1 MSGKCNALRLS
12 RHAPPTGYAGWKGKG
27 AAMRRIGAG
36 IWTGAACLC
45 AAVALTAGTVPAGAA
60 VRTAGLPGTG
70 GPAACGPAQLRVS
83 VPEQVRGDP
92 QRGMDK
98 QSWNIV
104 LRNTGTVS
112 CSLRGWPVITA
123 RAAGGRAVPLAV
135 RDATFSNLAA
145 VPERQVILA
154 PGDAAVVTAM
164 SADELRG
171 CTISWTLAVRLPGS
185 AAAAA
190 VPAPHGVFVPCLGG
204 PLVLSP
210 FYPLAALL
218 RDIKA
223 MSASSVP
230 PPFAASAAA
239 EPPACQAAVLRGS
252 LATTQRDGRNGFL
265 AVLRLRTAGPP
276 CTLNEVWPTVRLDET
291 GGQRP
296 VAKVFSSAAADRAA
310 RPEITTYV
318 RGRSQRAALT
328 LRPGAPASVAV
339 VAAGT
344 GACQRLTAAELYP
357 GPLALGPSLRIA
369 VPGPARICGVPRI
382 LPFLPASRTGPAL
395 AVTRA
400 ALTTVT
406 AAPGDSPAGY
416 VYGTDSAFPLRC
428 HSSVP
433 YLEPNGVCANG
444 TKGNYGAYVGEAGSW
459 ANWQKC
465 STGRNWL
472 QSNYNAAQANAAAGD
487 GLGAAP
493 YWFAD
498 GPGRDP
504 GYNGTTAEAKA
515 WGAAQAK
522 QMITHALG
530 NAYSLPYVV
539 EDVENAGAPP
549 DENGWNTIWTGPC
562 TQTQT
567 GSSIPAAVDFATFQG
582 FRNYIEAN
590 SAYAPAVYSAGGGGY
605 GSWSGI
611 FGSGFTLKTT
621 AEWTFTEES
630 TNVAFPSGFSNPF
643 ATALFFASAPARCQL
658 AWQFSGGNGDINQYG
673 GDYDQINGNNA
684 TITRCE

>member
-1 MSGKCNALRLS
+1 
-12 RHAPPTGYAGWKGKG
+12 
-27 AAMRRIGAG
+27 MRRIGAG
-36 IWTGAACLC
+36 TWTGTACLC
-45 AAVALTAGTVPAGAA
+45 AAVALAVGTGPAGAT
-60 VRTAGLPGTG
+60 VRTAALPGTG
-70 GPAACGPAQLRVS
+70 GPAACGPAQLRVG
-83 VPEQVRGDP
+83 VPEQIPGDP

-104 LRNTGTVS
+104 LRNTGAVS
-112 CSLRGWPVITA
+112 CWLRGWPAVTA
-123 RAAGGRAVPLAV
+123 RAGNGRAVPMAV

-145 VPERQVILA
+145 VPERRVILA

-164 SADELRG
+164 SADEQPG
-171 CTISWTLAVRLPGS
+171 CTISWTLAVRLPG
-185 AAAAA
+185 AAGTVA
-190 VPAPHGVFVPCLGG
+190 VRAPHGVFIPCLGG
-204 PLVLSP
+204 RLALSP
-210 FYPLAALL
+210 FYSLAVLQ

-223 MSASSVP
+223 MSASGVP
-230 PPFAASAAA
+230 PPFTVSAAA
-239 EPPACQAAVLRGS
+239 EPPACRAAALRAS
-252 LATTQRDGRNGFL
+252 VATTQRAGGSGL
-265 AVLRLRTAGPP
+265 LVVLRLRTAGPP

-291 GGQRP
+291 GGQHP
-296 VAKVFSSAAADRAA
+296 VAKVLSSAAADRAG
-310 RPEITTYV
+310 RPVITTYV
-318 RGRSQRAALT
+318 RGSSQRAALT
-328 LRPGAPASVAV
+328 LRPGTSASVAV

-344 GACQRLTAAELYP
+344 GTCRRLMAADLYP
-357 GPLALGPSLRIA
+357 GPLALGAGLRIA
-369 VPGPARICGVPRI
+369 VPGPARICGIPRI
-382 LPFLPASRTGPAL
+382 LPFLPASPAGTAL

-400 ALTTVT
+400 ALAT
-406 AAPGDSPAGY
+406 AAGQAGDSPAGY
-416 VYGTDSAFPLRC
+416 VYGTDSAFPVRC

-433 YLEPNGVCANG
+433 YLEPNGICSKG
-444 TKGNYGAYVGEAGSW
+444 TEGNYGAYVGEAGSW
-459 ANWQKC
+459 ANWQGC

-472 QSNYNAAQANAAAGD
+472 QSNYNAAQANATAGD

-493 YWFAD
+493 YWFAA

-522 QMITHALG
+522 QLITHALG

-549 DENGWNTIWTGPC
+549 DENGWNTIWTGAC
-562 TQTQT
+562 SQTT
-567 GSSIPAAVDFATFQG
+567 SGSSIPAAVDFATFQG

-630 TNVAFPSGFSNPF
+630 TNVAFPSGWSNPY
-643 ATALFFASAPARCQL
+643 ATALFFANAPGRCQF

>member
-1 MSGKCNALRLS
+1 
-12 RHAPPTGYAGWKGKG
+12 
-27 AAMRRIGAG
+27 MRRFGAG
-36 IWTGAACLC
+36 TPTGAACLC
-45 AAVALTAGTVPAGAA
+45 AVVALTAGTGPARAA
-60 VRTAGLPGTG
+60 VRTAGPPGTG
-70 GPAACGPAQLRVS
+70 GPAACGPAQVRVS
-83 VPEQVRGDP
+83 VPEQIPGDP

-98 QSWNIV
+98 QWWNIV
-104 LRNTGTVS
+104 LRNTGTAS
-112 CSLRGWPVITA
+112 CSLRGWPAITA
-123 RAAGGRAVPLAV
+123 KASNGQAVPLAV
-135 RDATFSNLAA
+135 RDVTFSNLAA
-145 VPERQVILA
+145 VPVRQVILA
-154 PGDAAVVTAM
+154 PGDAAVATATA
-164 SADELRG
+164 ADG
-171 CTISWTLAVRLPGS
+171 QAHCTISWTLAVRLPGLAS
-185 AAAAA
+185 TVA

-204 PLVLSP
+204 PLAMSP
-210 FYPLAALL
+210 FYPLAALQ

-230 PPFAASAAA
+230 SPFAESAAA
-239 EPPACQAAVLRGS
+239 QPPACRATALRAS
-252 LATTQRDGRNGFL
+252 LATTQRAGNNGFL
-265 AVLRLRTAGPP
+265 AVLRLHATGPA
-276 CTLNEVWPTVRLDET
+276 CTLNEVWPTVRLDEA
-291 GGQRP
+291 GGQHP
-296 VAKVFSSAAADRAA
+296 VAKVFSSAAADRAG

-318 RGRSQRAALT
+318 RGGGQRAALT
-328 LRPGAPASVAV
+328 LRPGASASVAV
-339 VAAGT
+339 IAAGT

-357 GPLALGPSLRIA
+357 GPLALGPSLRVT
-369 VPGPARICGVPRI
+369 VPGPARVCGSPRI
-382 LPFLPASRTGPAL
+382 LPFLPASPAGTAL

-433 YLEPNGVCANG
+433 YLEPNGVCSNG
-444 TKGNYGAYVGEAGSW
+444 TEGNYGAYVGEAGSW

-472 QSNYNAAQANAAAGD
+472 QSNYNAAQANATAGD

-493 YWFAD
+493 YWFAA

-504 GYNGTTAEAKA
+504 GYNGTTAEAKS

-562 TQTQT
+562 TQTQS
-567 GSSIPAAVDFATFQG
+567 GSSIPATVDFATFQG
-582 FRNYIEAN
+582 FRNYIQAN

-611 FGSGFTLKTT
+611 FGSGFTLTTT

-630 TNVAFPSGFSNPF
+630 TNVAFPSGWSNPF
-643 ATALFFASAPARCQL
+643 ATALFFANAPGRCQL
-658 AWQFSGGNGDINQYG
+658 AWQFSGGNGDINKYG

-684 TITRCE
+684 TISRCE

>member
-1 MSGKCNALRLS
+1 
-12 RHAPPTGYAGWKGKG
+12 
-27 AAMRRIGAG
+27 MRRIGAG
-36 IWTGAACLC
+36 TWTGTACLC
-45 AAVALTAGTVPAGAA
+45 AAVALAVGTGPAGAT
-60 VRTAGLPGTG
+60 VRTAALPGTG
-70 GPAACGPAQLRVS
+70 GPAACGPAQLRVG
-83 VPEQVRGDP
+83 VPEQIPGDP

-104 LRNTGTVS
+104 LRNTGAVS
-112 CSLRGWPVITA
+112 CWLRGWPAVMA
-123 RAAGGRAVPLAV
+123 RAGDGRAVPMAV

-145 VPERQVILA
+145 VPERRVILA

-164 SADELRG
+164 SADEQPG
-171 CTISWTLAVRLPGS
+171 CTISWTLAVRLPG
-185 AAAAA
+185 AAGTVA
-190 VPAPHGVFVPCLGG
+190 VRAPHGVFIPCLGG
-204 PLVLSP
+204 RLALSP
-210 FYPLAALL
+210 FYSLAVLQ

-223 MSASSVP
+223 MSASGVP
-230 PPFAASAAA
+230 PPFTVSAAA
-239 EPPACQAAVLRGS
+239 EPPACRAAALRAS
-252 LATTQRDGRNGFL
+252 VATTQRAGGSGL
-265 AVLRLRTAGPP
+265 LVVLRLRTAGPP

-291 GGQRP
+291 GGQHP
-296 VAKVFSSAAADRAA
+296 VAKVLSSAAADRAG
-310 RPEITTYV
+310 RPVITTYV
-318 RGRSQRAALT
+318 RGSSQRAALT
-328 LRPGAPASVAV
+328 LRPGTSASVAV

-344 GACQRLTAAELYP
+344 GTCRRLMAADLYP
-357 GPLALGPSLRIA
+357 GPLALGAGLRIA
-369 VPGPARICGVPRI
+369 VPGPARICGIPRI
-382 LPFLPASRTGPAL
+382 LPFLPASPAGTAL

-400 ALTTVT
+400 ALAT
-406 AAPGDSPAGY
+406 AAGQAGDSPAGY
-416 VYGTDSAFPLRC
+416 VYGTDSAFPVRC

-433 YLEPNGVCANG
+433 YLEPNGICSKG
-444 TKGNYGAYVGEAGSW
+444 TEGNYGAYVGEAGSW
-459 ANWQKC
+459 ANWQGC

-472 QSNYNAAQANAAAGD
+472 QSNYNAAQANATAGD

-493 YWFAD
+493 YWFAA

-522 QMITHALG
+522 QLITHALG

-549 DENGWNTIWTGPC
+549 DENGWNTIWTGAC
-562 TQTQT
+562 SQTT
-567 GSSIPAAVDFATFQG
+567 SGSSIPAAVDFATFQG

-630 TNVAFPSGFSNPF
+630 TNVAFPSGWSNPY
-643 ATALFFASAPARCQL
+643 ATALFFANAPGRCQF

>member
-1 MSGKCNALRLS
+1 
-12 RHAPPTGYAGWKGKG
+12 
-27 AAMRRIGAG
+27 MRRIGAG
-36 IWTGAACLC
+36 TWTWGACLC
-45 AAVALTAGTVPAGAA
+45 AAVALTAGAGPAGAA
-60 VRTAGLPGTG
+60 VRAAGPPDAG
-70 GPAACGPAQLRVS
+70 GVAACGSAQLRVS
-83 VPEQVRGDP
+83 VPEQIPGDP

-104 LRNTGTVS
+104 LRNTGTAS
-112 CSLRGWPVITA
+112 CSLRGWPTLTA
-123 RAAGGRAVPLAV
+123 KAAGGRAVPLAV

-154 PGDAAVVTAM
+154 PGNAAVVTAM
-164 SADELRG
+164 SADELPR
-171 CTISWTLAVRLPGS
+171 CTVSWTLAVRLPGS
-185 AAAAA
+185 ATAVA

-204 PLVLSP
+204 PLTLSP
-210 FYPLAALL
+210 FYPLTALQ
-218 RDIKA
+218 RDIEA

-230 PPFAASAAA
+230 PPFEVSAAA
-239 EPPACQAAVLRGS
+239 EPPACRAAALRAS
-252 LATTQRDGRNGFL
+252 LATTQRAAGRGLL

-296 VAKVFSSAAADRAA
+296 VAKVFSSAAVDRAG

-318 RGRSQRAALT
+318 RGSSQRAALT
-328 LRPGAPASVAV
+328 LRPGTSASVAV

-344 GACQRLTAAELYP
+344 GTCQRLTAAELYP
-357 GPLALGPSLRIA
+357 GPLALGPSVRIA
-369 VPGPARICGVPRI
+369 LTAPVRVCGVPRI
-382 LPFLPASRTGPAL
+382 LPFLPPGPAGTAL

-406 AAPGDSPAGY
+406 GAAGDSPAGY

-433 YLEPNGVCANG
+433 YAEPKGVCSKG
-444 TKGNYGAYVGEAGSW
+444 TEGNYGAYVGEAGSW

-472 QSNYNAAQANAAAGD
+472 QSNYNAAQANATAGD

-493 YWFAD
+493 YWFAA

-504 GYNGTTAEAKA
+504 GYNGTTAEAKS
-515 WGAAQAK
+515 WGAAQAN

-562 TQTQT
+562 TQTT
-567 GSSIPAAVDFATFQG
+567 SGSSIPAAVDFATFQG

-605 GSWSGI
+605 GSWTGI

-630 TNVAFPSGFSNPF
+630 TNVAFPSGWSNPF
-643 ATALFFASAPARCQL
+643 ATALFFANAPGRCQL

-684 TITRCE
+684 TIARCE

>member
-1 MSGKCNALRLS
+1 
-12 RHAPPTGYAGWKGKG
+12 
-27 AAMRRIGAG
+27 MRRIGAG
-36 IWTGAACLC
+36 TWTGAACLC
-45 AAVALTAGTVPAGAA
+45 AAVALIAGAAPAGAA
-60 VRTAGLPGTG
+60 AAATAVGQAGTG
-70 GPAACGPAQLRVS
+70 GTAACGPAQLRVS
-83 VPEQVRGDP
+83 VPEQIPGDP

-104 LRNTGTVS
+104 LRNTGPVS
-112 CSLRGWPVITA
+112 CSLRGWPALTA
-123 RAAGGRAVPLAV
+123 RAVSGRAVPLAV
-135 RDATFSNLAA
+135 RDAAFSNLAA

-164 SADELRG
+164 SADEQPR

-185 AAAAA
+185 GRAAA

-204 PLVLSP
+204 PLTLSP
-210 FYPLAALL
+210 FYPLASLE

-223 MSASSVP
+223 MGASSVP
-230 PPFAASAAA
+230 PPFAASAVA
-239 EPPACQAAVLRGS
+239 EPPACRAAALRAS
-252 LATTQRDGRNGFL
+252 LAAAQRAGHGFL
-265 AVLRLRTAGPP
+265 VVLRLRTAGPP
-276 CTLNEVWPTVRLDET
+276 CTLNEVWPTVRLDEA
-291 GGQRP
+291 GGQHP

-310 RPEITTYV
+310 RPEITTYL
-318 RGRSQRAALT
+318 RGGSQRPALT
-328 LRPGAPASVAV
+328 LRPGTSASVAV

-344 GACQRLTAAELYP
+344 GTCGRLTAAELYP
-357 GPLALGPSLRIA
+357 GPLALGPGLRIA
-369 VPGPARICGVPRI
+369 VPGTARVCGTPRI
-382 LPFLPASRTGPAL
+382 LPFLPASPPGTAL

-400 ALTTVT
+400 AVT
-406 AAPGDSPAGY
+406 AVTGTAGDSPAGY

-428 HSSVP
+428 HTSVP
-433 YLEPNGVCANG
+433 YLEPNGICAKG
-444 TKGNYGAYVGEAGSW
+444 TEGNYGAYVGEAGSW
-459 ANWQKC
+459 ANWQGC

-472 QSNYNAAQANAAAGD
+472 QSNYNAAQANATAGD

-493 YWFAD
+493 YWFMA

-549 DENGWNTIWTGPC
+549 DENGWNTIWTGAC
-562 TQTQT
+562 TQTQS
-567 GSSIPAAVDFATFQG
+567 GSSIPATVDFATFQG

-611 FGSGFTLKTT
+611 FGSGFTLTTT

-630 TNVAFPSGFSNPF
+630 TNVAFPSGWSNPF
-643 ATALFFASAPARCQL
+643 ATALFFANAPGRCQF

>member
-1 MSGKCNALRLS
+1 
-12 RHAPPTGYAGWKGKG
+12 
-27 AAMRRIGAG
+27 MRRIGAG

-60 VRTAGLPGTG
+60 VRTAGLPGAG
-70 GPAACGPAQLRVS
+70 GPGACGPAQLRVS
-83 VPEQVRGDP
+83 VPEQIPGDP

-123 RAAGGRAVPLAV
+123 RATGGRAVPMAV
-135 RDATFSNLAA
+135 RDATFSNLAT

-185 AAAAA
+185 ASTAA

-210 FYPLAALL
+210 FYPLAALQ

-223 MSASSVP
+223 MSASTVP

-239 EPPACQAAVLRGS
+239 EPPACRAAALRGS
-252 LATTQRDGRNGFL
+252 LATTQRAGRNGFL

-276 CTLNEVWPTVRLDET
+276 CTLSEVWPTVRLDET
-291 GGQRP
+291 GGQHP

-318 RGRSQRAALT
+318 RGSSQRPALT
-328 LRPGAPASVAV
+328 LRPGTSVSVAV

-344 GACQRLTAAELYP
+344 GTCQRLTAAELYP
-357 GPLALGPSLRIA
+357 GPLALGPA
-369 VPGPARICGVPRI
+369 VRVPTPAAAQICGAPRI
-382 LPFLPASRTGPAL
+382 LPFLPASPAGTAGTAL

-400 ALTTVT
+400 ALTTMT

-433 YLEPNGVCANG
+433 YLEPNGVCSNG
-444 TKGNYGAYVGEAGSW
+444 TEGNYGAYVGEAGSW

-472 QSNYNAAQANAAAGD
+472 QSNYNAAQANATAGD

-493 YWFAD
+493 YWFAA

-504 GYNGTTAEAKA
+504 GYDGTTAEAKS

-562 TQTQT
+562 TQTQS

-582 FRNYIEAN
+582 FRNYVEAN

-630 TNVAFPSGFSNPF
+630 THVAFPSGWSNPY
-643 ATALFFASAPARCQL
+643 ATALFFANAPARCQL
-658 AWQFSGGNGDINQYG
+658 AWQFSGGNGDINKYG

>member
-1 MSGKCNALRLS
+1 MEGE
-12 RHAPPTGYAGWKGKG
+12 G
-27 AAMRRIGAG
+27 AAMRKIGAAT
-36 IWTGAACLC
+36 WTGAACLC
-45 AAVALTAGTVPAGAA
+45 AAVALTAGAGPAWATVRPAGPAW
-60 VRTAGLPGTG
+60 TG
-70 GPAACGPAQLRVS
+70 GAAACGPAQLRVS
-83 VPEQVRGDP
+83 VPEQIPGDP

-104 LRNTGTVS
+104 LRDTGAVS
-112 CSLRGWPVITA
+112 CSLRGWPAIAA
-123 RAAGGRAVPLAV
+123 RAGNGRAVPLAV
-135 RDATFSNLAA
+135 RDAAFSNLAA
-145 VPERQVILA
+145 VPARQVVLA

-164 SADELRG
+164 SADELPH

-185 AAAAA
+185 GGAVA
-190 VPAPHGVFVPCLGG
+190 VPAPRGVFVPCLGG
-204 PLVLSP
+204 PLALSP
-210 FYPLAALL
+210 FYPLAALK

-223 MSASSVP
+223 MSAASVP

-239 EPPACQAAVLRGS
+239 EPPACRAAALRAS
-252 LATTQRDGRNGFL
+252 LATAQRAAGTGFL
-265 AVLRLRTAGPP
+265 AVLRLRTTGPA
-276 CTLNEVWPTVRLDET
+276 CTLNEVWPTVRLDEA

-296 VAKVFSSAAADRAA
+296 VAKVFSSAAADRAG

-318 RGRSQRAALT
+318 RGSGQRAALT
-328 LRPGAPASVAV
+328 LRPGTPASVAV

-344 GACQRLTAAELYP
+344 GTCQRLTAAQLYP
-357 GPLALGPSLRIA
+357 GPLALGPSVRVA
-369 VPGPARICGVPRI
+369 VTAPVRVCGIPRI
-382 LPFLPASRTGPAL
+382 LPFLPASPAGPAL

-400 ALTTVT
+400 AVTTLT

-416 VYGTDSAFPLRC
+416 VYGTDSGYPFRC

-433 YLEPNGVCANG
+433 YAEPNGVCAKG
-444 TKGNYGAYVGEAGSW
+444 TEGNYGAYVGEAGSW
-459 ANWQKC
+459 ADWQGC

-472 QSNYNAAQANAAAGD
+472 QSNYNAAQANATAGD

-493 YWFAD
+493 YWFMA

-504 GYNGTTAEAKA
+504 GYNGTAAEATS
-515 WGAAQAK
+515 WGAVQAK
-522 QMITHALG
+522 QVIAHDLG
-530 NAYSLPYVV
+530 NSYSLPYVV
-539 EDVENAGAPP
+539 EDIENAGAPP

-562 TQTQT
+562 TQTT
-567 GSSIPAAVDFATFQG
+567 SGGSIPAAVDFATFQG

-611 FGSGFTLKTT
+611 FGSGFTLRTT

-630 TNVAFPSGFSNPF
+630 TNVAFPSGWSNPY
-643 ATALFFASAPARCQL
+643 ATALFFANAPGRCQF
-658 AWQFSGGNGDINQYG
+658 AWQFSGGNGDINVYG

-684 TITRCE
+684 TVTRCE

>member
-1 MSGKCNALRLS
+1 M
-12 RHAPPTGYAGWKGKG
+12 
-27 AAMRRIGAG
+27 
-36 IWTGAACLC
+36 ACLC
-45 AAVALTAGTVPAGAA
+45 AAMALAAGAGPAGAT
-60 VRTAGLPGTG
+60 VRASGADGNG
-70 GPAACGPAQLRVS
+70 GVAACGPGQVRAS
-83 VPEQVRGDP
+83 VPEQIPGDP

-98 QSWNIV
+98 QSWNIE
-104 LRNTGTVS
+104 LRNTGVVS
-112 CSLRGWPVITA
+112 CSLRGWPAISA
-123 RAAGGRAVPLAV
+123 RASNGRAVPLAV
-135 RDATFSNLAA
+135 RDAAFSNLAV
-145 VPERQVILA
+145 VPEREVILA
-154 PGDAAVVTAM
+154 PGDTAVVTAM
-164 SADELRG
+164 SADGQPR

-185 AAAAA
+185 AAAVA

-204 PLVLSP
+204 PLALSP
-210 FYPLAALL
+210 FYPFTSLV

-223 MSASSVP
+223 MSTSSVP
-230 PPFAASAAA
+230 APFATSAAA
-239 EPPACQAAVLRGS
+239 EPPACQAAALRAS
-252 LATTQRDGRNGFL
+252 VATARRAGANGFL
-265 AVLRLRTAGPP
+265 MVLKLRTAGPP
-276 CTLNEVWPTVRLDET
+276 CTLNEVWPTVRLDEA

-296 VAKVFSSAAADRAA
+296 VAKVFSAAAADRAG
-310 RPEITTYV
+310 RPVITTYV
-318 RGRSQRAALT
+318 RGGSQRAALT
-328 LRPGAPASVAV
+328 LRPGTSASVAV
-339 VAAGT
+339 AVAGT
-344 GACQRLTAAELYP
+344 GTCQRLTGAELYP
-357 GPLALGPSLRIA
+357 GPLALGPRVRIA
-369 VPGPARICGVPRI
+369 VSAPIRVCGTPRS
-382 LPFLPASRTGPAL
+382 LPFLPSSPAGTAL

-400 ALTTVT
+400 ALTSMT

-416 VYGTDSAFPLRC
+416 VYGTDSALPLRC

-444 TKGNYGAYVGEAGSW
+444 TEGNYGAYVGEAGSW
-459 ANWQKC
+459 ANWQGC

-472 QSNYNAAQANAAAGD
+472 QGNYNAAQANAIAGD

-493 YWFAD
+493 YWFAA

-504 GYNGTTAEAKA
+504 GYNGTTAEAKS
-515 WGAAQAK
+515 WGAAQAR
-522 QMITHALG
+522 QMIAHALG

-562 TQTQT
+562 TQTQS

-605 GSWSGI
+605 GSWTGI
-611 FGSGFTLKTT
+611 FGSGFTLNTT

-630 TNVAFPSGFSNPF
+630 THVAFPSGWSNPF
-643 ATALFFASAPARCQL
+643 ATALFFANAPGRCQF

-684 TITRCE
+684 TISRCE